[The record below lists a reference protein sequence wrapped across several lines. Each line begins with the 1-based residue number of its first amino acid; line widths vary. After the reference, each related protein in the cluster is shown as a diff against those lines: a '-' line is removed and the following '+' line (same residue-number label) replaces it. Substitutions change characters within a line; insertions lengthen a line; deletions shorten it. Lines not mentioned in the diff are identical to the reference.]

1 MIYRIIVFLVI
12 LIAAITYIVI
22 SSRKY
27 RRLLKAEM
35 EEINRKE
42 RSRMRNWTAED
53 YRKYDYVMS
62 IHRSQMERVR
72 VDRGIPRW
80 TVVDSRIQITDTEK
94 KIEPYKHIKRHS
106 IR

>member
-1 MIYRIIVFLVI
+1 MGFIEVSVIIFVAI
-12 LIAAITYIVI
+12 LIFCIISIVI
-22 SSRKY
+22 SKRNYK
-27 RRLLKAEM
+27 RLLKAEM

-62 IHRSQMERVR
+62 IHRSRENLIIGRGYTRTVNLDDER
-72 VDRGIPRW
+72 
-80 TVVDSRIQITDTEK
+80 SLK
-94 KIEPYKHIKRHS
+94 PYKHIKRHS